1 MAFIVC
7 ISAAMANVEETSSSL
22 AFATRAITVEQAKAN
37 QKHIVSAAAAAHNN
51 SSRSRSPGSKKS
63 AGAEEGCDSESDQK
77 PKARAPWMEKK

>member
-22 AFATRAITVEQAKAN
+22 AFATRAITVQQAKAN
-37 QKHIVSAAAAAHNN
+37 QKHIVTAPAAANN
-51 SSRSRSPGSKKS
+51 SNHSPGGNKKGAG
-63 AGAEEGCDSESDQK
+63 AGAEESGGSESDQK